1 MVLLGP
7 AAPALILGPQWP
19 VNIGIPLIY
28 PAIYPCRPRWE
39 PPPTMRLL
47 RTLSVVLL
55 LAGCASGSGQA
66 QTDQPTHETTNREW
80 PVSAHYD
87 GKRFYNTSG
96 ADKGAGDI
104 SQFLWQ
110 NLWNKEKWPKQVE
123 NPPAD
128 PIVERVTEGIRATYI
143 NHATVLVQ
151 VAGLNILT
159 DPVWSKRVSPVT
171 FAGPKRVRDPG
182 IPIEALPEI
191 DLILVSHNHY
201 DHLDTASLKTMRQQ
215 QEKEPLIVS
224 GLGNAT
230 LLRKQGYPNAL
241 ELDWGEQTQ
250 VGPATVH
257 FVECQ
262 HRSGRGVADQM
273 KTLWGSFVVETPEG
287 AIYFAGDTGY
297 SPHFRAQGQQY
308 GPFALSLLP
317 IGAYEPRWFMK
328 DIHLNPSEAVQ
339 AHLDLNSQQSLG
351 IHFGVFQL
359 TWEAINDPITDLE
372 GALDALGLPRE
383 TFWVLKPGAQ
393 QNLRPQ

>member
-1 MVLLGP
+1 
-7 AAPALILGPQWP
+7 
-19 VNIGIPLIY
+19 
-28 PAIYPCRPRWE
+28 
-39 PPPTMRLL
+39 MRLF
-47 RTLSVVLL
+47 RTLSIALL

-66 QTDQPTHETTNREW
+66 QNDQPTHETTDREW

-104 SQFLWQ
+104 STFLWQ

-201 DHLDTASLKTMRQQ
+201 DHLDTASLKKLRQQ
-215 QEKEPLIVS
+215 QEKEPVIVS
-224 GLGNAT
+224 GLGNAK
-230 LLRKQGYPNAL
+230 LLRKQGYPKAL
-241 ELDWGEQTQ
+241 ELDWGEHTQ

-262 HRSGRGVADQM
+262 HRSGRGAFDQM

-297 SPHFRAQGQQY
+297 SPHFKAQGEQY

-359 TWEAINDPITDLE
+359 TWEAIDSPITDLE
-372 GALDALGLPRE
+372 AALDARGLPKE
-383 TFWVLKPGAQ
+383 TFWVLEPGENQ
-393 QNLRPQ
+393 PRITTTR